1 MCVFAGCY
9 HVAFICVT
17 MVTIKVLVMRSNTLD
32 KSELG
37 F

>member
-9 HVAFICVT
+9 HIAFICV
-17 MVTIKVLVMRSNTLD
+17 MVVTIKVLVMRSNTLA